1 MKFLIDTIT
10 PCPSE
15 VRIGNVYHVKGG
27 YGTKHGHMMVL
38 MAITENGETGLLMV
52 INKHG
57 QAVGITQYGMHILD
71 ERMPIAYCEGLDTLE
86 FRIRSL

>member
-1 MKFLIDTIT
+1 MKFFIDTIT

-15 VRIGNVYHVKGG
+15 TRVGNVYHVKGG

-38 MAITENGETGLLMV
+38 ISITDNDTCLLIV
-52 INKHG
+52 VDKQG
-57 QAVGITQYGMHILD
+57 TPVGVTNYGMHSLD
-71 ERMPIAYCEGLDTLE
+71 ERMPIAFCEGLDTLE